1 MCEEGCDKNK
11 KGVGGIKSPKKS
23 VLPSE
28 GSAAIDYVELLA
40 GKILIGPPLLKTTGT
55 APGTT

>member
-1 MCEEGCDKNK
+1 MTRTK